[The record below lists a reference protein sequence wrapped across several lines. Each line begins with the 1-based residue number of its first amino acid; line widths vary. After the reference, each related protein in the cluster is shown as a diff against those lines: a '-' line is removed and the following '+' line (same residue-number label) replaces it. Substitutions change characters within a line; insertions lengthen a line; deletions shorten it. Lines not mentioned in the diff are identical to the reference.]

1 MSIMKEEKNVEVQV
15 EQQSD
20 TEKSDPQT
28 ASEKRDANAG
38 SDENDEAGPHLHAKT
53 FLAVFA
59 VAMIYFSQV
68 LNVVGAGSVS

>member
-1 MSIMKEEKNVEVQV
+1 MKEEKNIEARV
-15 EQQSD
+15 EQQYD

-28 ASEKRDANAG
+28 APEKRDVNTV
-38 SDENDEAGPHLHAKT
+38 SDETDVARPYVHAKT

-68 LNVVGAGSVS
+68 LNVVGAGVVS

>member
-1 MSIMKEEKNVEVQV
+1 MFIMKEEKNMEMRVG
-15 EQQSD
+15 QQSD

-28 ASEKRDANAG
+28 ASETRDANAG
-38 SDENDEAGPHLHAKT
+38 SDENDEVGPHLHAKT